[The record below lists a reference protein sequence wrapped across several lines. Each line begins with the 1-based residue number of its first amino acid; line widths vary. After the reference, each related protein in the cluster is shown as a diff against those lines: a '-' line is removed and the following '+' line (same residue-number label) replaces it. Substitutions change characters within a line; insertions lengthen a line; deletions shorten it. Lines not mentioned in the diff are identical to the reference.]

1 MSEMGSRNGRS
12 HRFLQEDKILIEK
25 ISDYKLSSSQLV
37 PAKKYLR
44 ENLRKNISK

>member
-1 MSEMGSRNGRS
+1 MSEMGPRGGRS

-37 PAKKYLR
+37 PAKKILK
-44 ENLRKNISK
+44 RKLKKKYQ